1 VTKHGEQPQNHTKM
15 NTLINKSKVKK
26 YILEF
31 AEANRAHK
39 FTRVSQEAMDKVEA
53 AVRSACK
60 AIVTSAPSKG
70 KTL

>member
-1 VTKHGEQPQNHTKM
+1 MT
-15 NTLINKSKVKK
+15 TLINKSKVKK

-31 AEANRAHK
+31 AETNRAHK
-39 FTRVSQEAMDKVEA
+39 FTRVSQEAIDRVEA
-53 AVRSACK
+53 AARAAAK

>member
-1 VTKHGEQPQNHTKM
+1 M

-39 FTRVSQEAMDKVEA
+39 FTRVSQEAIDRVEA
-53 AVRSACK
+53 AALAAAK

>member
-1 VTKHGEQPQNHTKM
+1 MT
-15 NTLINKSKVKK
+15 TLINKSKVKK

-39 FTRVSQEAMDKVEA
+39 FTRVSQEAIDRVEA
-53 AVRSACK
+53 AARVAAK

>member
-1 VTKHGEQPQNHTKM
+1 M
-15 NTLINKSKVKK
+15 NNALINKSKVKK

-31 AEANRAHK
+31 AATNRAHK
-39 FTRVSQEAMDKVEA
+39 FSRVSQESIDRVEA
-53 AVRSACK
+53 AARAAAK